1 MMGAPVQT
9 RDQYLDLKTKPLTVP
24 WQERRAAVQRDLN
37 VELSPRYTPD
47 QRLDKGEPI
56 LEPGTTWCNVYVT
69 DFIRLMG
76 VPAPT
81 HWVMQ
86 GGSPAAVGKG
96 LEPRANAMLDWFD
109 KHGGR
114 YGWMSADS
122 ATAQAAAERG
132 HLVVVGWKNPRPPN
146 PGHVAIV
153 LGADRITQ
161 AGGKNHFVCTVRMG
175 VGRVA
180 DDKGLKWYV
189 QMDRPNGHNS

>member
-1 MMGAPVQT
+1 MGAPVQT

-24 WQERRAAVQRDLN
+24 WQDRRAAVQRELN

-47 QRLDKGEPI
+47 QRLDQGEPI
-56 LEPGTTWCNVYVT
+56 LEPGPTWCNVYVT

-86 GGSPAAVGKG
+86 DGSPAAVGKG
-96 LEPRANAMLDWFD
+96 LELRTNAMLDWFD

-175 VGRVA
+175 FGRVA
-180 DDKGLKWYV
+180 DDKGLKYFV
-189 QMDRPNGHNS
+189 QMDRPGGHNG

>member
-1 MMGAPVQT
+1 MGAPVQT

-24 WQERRAAVQRDLN
+24 WSERRAAVQRELN
-37 VELSPRYTPD
+37 VEISPRYTPD
-47 QRLDKGEPI
+47 TRLDKGEPI

-76 VPAPT
+76 VAAPT

-86 GGSPAAVGKG
+86 DGSPAEVGKG
-96 LEPRANAMLDWFD
+96 TELRANELIDWFA

-122 ATAQAAAERG
+122 RTAQEAAQRG
-132 HLVVVGWKNPRPPN
+132 HLVVVGWKNPRPPK

-153 LGADRITQ
+153 LGVDRISQ
-161 AGGKNHFVCTVRMG
+161 AGAKNHFVCTVKQG
-175 VGRVA
+175 FGLVV
-180 DDKGLKWYV
+180 DDKSLAWYV
-189 QMDRPNGHNS
+189 QMDRPGGHNG

>member
-1 MMGAPVQT
+1 MGAPVQT
-9 RDQYLDLKTKPLTVP
+9 RDQYLDLLSKPLKTP
-24 WQERRAAVQRDLN
+24 WAERFRAVQLMLN
-37 VELSPRYTPD
+37 VEVSPRYTPD
-47 QRLDKGEPI
+47 QRLEKGEVI
-56 LEPGTTWCNVYVT
+56 VEPGTTWCNVYVT

-86 GGSPAAVGKG
+86 DGAPAAVGKG
-96 LEPRANAMLDWFD
+96 TELRANGLIDWFE

-122 ATAQAAAERG
+122 KTAQDAAERG
-132 HLVVVGWKNPRPPN
+132 HLVVLGWRNPKPPN

-153 LGADRITQ
+153 LGKDRITQ
-161 AGGKNHFVCTVRMG
+161 AGGTNHFVCTVRMG
-175 VGRVA
+175 FGRAA

-189 QMDRPNGHNS
+189 QMDRPGGHNG